1 MHNTR
6 ALKDISEISFE
17 HTQYR
22 SRVELE
28 RHVLALAITFSTVQV
43 HQLLEFIM
51 RGPCT
56 VHQVLYTAA
65 KPPMKIHQPK
75 IHVHINITS

>member
-1 MHNTR
+1 MHNTP
-6 ALKDISEISFE
+6 ALKGISEISFE

-43 HQLLEFIM
+43 HQLLEFIT
-51 RGPCT
+51 RGQHT
-56 VHQVLYTAA
+56 VHQVL
-65 KPPMKIHQPK
+65 
-75 IHVHINITS
+75 